1 MKRVGLVFVLCAGL
15 ACAAENRQTSVR
27 PAGSDTDTRPP
38 QASVGPHGSDGTANP
53 AGLPVSARPK
63 IALVLS
69 GGGARGFAHVGVLR
83 ALQDMRIP
91 IDIVVGTSM
100 GSVIGG
106 AYAAGA
112 SLKDLERMAA
122 TTDWDSV
129 VADRPARDQL
139 HFRRRDEDLQLPSR
153 IEFGVSLKGVQG
165 PPAAA
170 SNAALEMVLQ
180 RVLPPGTRDLPVS
193 QLPLPFRSVA
203 SDLLTGE
210 LVVLDNTPLFQTMRA
225 SLAVPGVFAPVR
237 IKDHLVVDGG
247 LVRNLP
253 VDMAR
258 AMGADIVIAVNVGTT
273 LAPEKELGSA
283 LGVANQMLQILTEQN
298 VQRSL
303 SELRKDDVLIAPKL
317 DGISFLDFSTW
328 DKAIAAGEAAA
339 RELAPRLAALA
350 VPERD
355 YISMESLRLATPHD
369 ADRPVKLAKVQIQ
382 GTRDVNPD
390 VLIKQ
395 SGLEPGKPTTREEVR
410 QAAVALYGRGDMARV
425 ETDIDDVED
434 ERTVTIRATEAEWA
448 RSRMRVGL
456 ELASDFRDSNDF
468 AIKVMHVRSALNA
481 WGGELRTEG
490 RLGNERGIGV
500 QWWQPLGAGSQWF
513 VMPSAQIGKIAG
525 DIFNKGQRMA
535 RVSYSAR
542 AATLALGRQFG
553 NWGEFSIG
561 VARQAYSVRPLIPEV
576 PADTPVQRVYD
587 STTFARFRVDTLDS
601 LAFPTRGTLFTIG
614 RERTPGSGKGVG
626 TAASNWG
633 ATALQAFQVGNWA
646 GHVSLEWAKAQAGAS
661 PVTLGGF
668 LRLSGTP
675 TNSIQD
681 PTLMLG
687 RVVLARRIA
696 SLPSAFGGAMR
707 AGFSLEAGGGFD
719 RASDAT
725 GRALKQAG
733 SAFLSVET
741 RFGPL
746 FLAAGATREGE
757 QTLYLFLGPVW

>member
-1 MKRVGLVFVLCAGL
+1 MRGLALAFCFCAGF
-15 ACAAENRQTSVR
+15 ACAAETGKPVPDPQGQAPSVR
-27 PAGSDTDTRPP
+27 PK
-38 QASVGPHGSDGTANP
+38 V
-53 AGLPVSARPK
+53 
-63 IALVLS
+63 ALVLS

-83 ALQDMRIP
+83 ALQEMRIP
-91 IDIVVGTSM
+91 VDIVVGTSM

-106 AYAAGA
+106 AWAAGA
-112 SLKDLERMAA
+112 SLKDLEKMAA

-129 VADRPARDQL
+129 VADRPARDEL
-139 HFRRRDEDLQLPSR
+139 HFRRRDEDVVLPSR
-153 IEFGVSLKGVQG
+153 IEFGITLKGVQG
-165 PPAAA
+165 PPGAAG
-170 SNAALEMVLQ
+170 NAALEMALQ
-180 RVLPPGTRDLPVS
+180 RLLPPGTRDLPVS

-225 SLAVPGVFAPVR
+225 SLAVPGVFSPVR

-303 SELRKDDVLIAPKL
+303 SELRKDDILIAPKL
-317 DGISFLDFSTW
+317 DGVSFLDFSTW
-328 DKAIAAGEAAA
+328 DKAMQAGEAAA

-350 VPERD
+350 LPERE
-355 YISMESLRLATPHD
+355 YIGMESLRLATP
-369 ADRPVKLAKVQIQ
+369 ADTDRAVKLAKVQVQ
-382 GTRDVNPD
+382 GTRDVNPE
-390 VLIKQ
+390 VLISQ
-395 SGLEPGKPTTREEVR
+395 SGLEPGQPTTREQVR

-425 ETDIDDVED
+425 ETDIDDLEG

-468 AIKVMHVRSALNA
+468 AIKVMHVRSALNS
-481 WGGELRTEG
+481 WGGEIRTEG
-490 RLGNERGIGV
+490 RLGNERGLGV
-500 QWWQPLGAGSQWF
+500 QWWQPLGAGGKWF
-513 VMPSAQIGKIAG
+513 FMPSAQIGKIAG
-525 DIFNKGQRMA
+525 DIFVRQQRLA

-542 AATLALGRQFG
+542 SASLALGRQFG
-553 NWGEFSIG
+553 NWGEFSFG
-561 VARQAYSVRPLIPEV
+561 VARQAYSVRPLIPQD
-576 PADTPVQRVYD
+576 PTADVVRKYD

-601 LAFPTRGTLFTIG
+601 LAFPTRGTLLTIG
-614 RERTPGSGKGVG
+614 RQRTPGSGQGVG
-626 TAASNWG
+626 TAASNWS
-633 ATALQAFQVGNWA
+633 ATVLQAFRVDNWA

-661 PVTLGGF
+661 PVSLGGF

-681 PTLMLG
+681 PTMMLG

-696 SLPSAFGGAMR
+696 SLPSAFGGTMR
-707 AGFSLEAGGGFD
+707 AGFSLETGGGFD
-719 RASDAT
+719 RASDAS

-746 FLAAGATREGE
+746 FLGAGATREGE

>member
-1 MKRVGLVFVLCAGL
+1 MKRRALAFALGVALSAAATAQAPRPEAAQQAG
-15 ACAAENRQTSVR
+15 APAA
-27 PAGSDTDTRPP
+27 
-38 QASVGPHGSDGTANP
+38 
-53 AGLPVSARPK
+53 ARPR

-83 ALQDMRIP
+83 ALQEMRVP
-91 IDIVVGTSM
+91 VDIVVGTSM

-112 SLKDLERMAA
+112 SLRDLEHMAA

-129 VADRPARDQL
+129 VADRPARDEL
-139 HFRRRDEDLQLPSR
+139 HFRRRDEDILLPSR
-153 IEFGVSLKGVQG
+153 IEFGLGSKGVQG

-170 SNAALEMVLQ
+170 GNAALEMVLE
-180 RVLPPGTRDLPVS
+180 RLLPAGTRNLPVS

-203 SDLLTGE
+203 SDLLTGQ

-258 AMGADIVIAVNVGTT
+258 AMGADIVIAVNVGTP
-273 LAPEKELGSA
+273 LAPEKDLGSA

-298 VQRSL
+298 VQRSIN
-303 SELRKDDVLIAPKL
+303 ELRKDDVLIAPQL
-317 DGISFLDFSTW
+317 DGITFLDFSTHA
-328 DKAIAAGEAAA
+328 KAMAAGEAAA
-339 RELAPRLAALA
+339 RALAPRLAALA
-350 VPERD
+350 VPEQE
-355 YISMESLRLATPHD
+355 YASMESLRLAAPAD
-369 ADRPVKLAKVQIQ
+369 ADKPVRIAKVQIQ
-382 GTRDVNPD
+382 GSQAINPE
-390 VLIKQ
+390 VLVKQ
-395 SGLEPGKPTTREEVR
+395 SGLEPGKPATREQVR
-410 QAAVALYGRGDMARV
+410 QAAVALYGRGDLARV
-425 ETDIDDVED
+425 ETDIDDVEG
-434 ERTVTIRATEAEWA
+434 ERTVTVRTTEAGWA

-468 AIKVMHVRSALNA
+468 AIKVMHVRSSLNA
-481 WGGELRTEG
+481 WGAELRTEG

-500 QWWQPLGAGSQWF
+500 QWWQPLGAGSQWY
-513 VMPSAQIGKIAG
+513 VMPAAQIGKVAG
-525 DIFNKGQRMA
+525 DIFQRGQRLA
-535 RVSYSAR
+535 RISYSAR
-542 AATLALGRQFG
+542 SASLALGRQFG
-553 NWGEFSIG
+553 NWGEFSFG
-561 VARQAYSVRPLIPEV
+561 VARQAYSVRPLIPQEMDLQ
-576 PADTPVQRVYD
+576 PRQRVYD
-587 STTFARFRVDTLDS
+587 TSNFVRFRVDTLDS
-601 LAFPTRGTLFTIG
+601 LAFPTRGTLLTFG
-614 RERTPGSGKGVG
+614 RERTPGSGKGPG

-633 ATALQAFQVGNWA
+633 ATMLQAFRLQDWA
-646 GHVSLEWAKAQAGAS
+646 GHVSLEWAKAQAGTS
-661 PVTLGGF
+661 PVSLGGF

-675 TNSIQD
+675 TSSIQE
-681 PTLMLG
+681 PTMMLG
-687 RVVLARRIA
+687 RVVVARRIA
-696 SLPSAFGGAMR
+696 SLPSAFGGTMR

-757 QTLYLFLGPVW
+757 QTLYLFLGPIW

>member
-1 MKRVGLVFVLCAGL
+1 MRLVVLILAFCAGL
-15 ACAAENRQTSVR
+15 ACAGENRQDGVR
-27 PAGSDTDTRPP
+27 PKGQTPATQPP
-38 QASVGPHGSDGTANP
+38 QAGGQTLGSDP
-53 AGLPVSARPK
+53 GLPVSARPRV
-63 IALVLS
+63 ALVLS

-83 ALQDMRIP
+83 ALQEMRIP

-106 AYAAGA
+106 AWAAGA
-112 SLKDLERMAA
+112 SLKDLEKMAA

-129 VADRPARDQL
+129 VADRPARDEL
-139 HFRRRDEDLQLPSR
+139 HFRRRDEDIQLPSR

-170 SNAALEMVLQ
+170 GNAALEMALQ
-180 RVLPPGTRDLPVS
+180 RLLPPGTRDLPVS

-258 AMGADIVIAVNVGTT
+258 AMGADVVIAVNVGTT
-273 LAPEKELGSA
+273 LAPEKDLGSA

-328 DKAIAAGEAAA
+328 DKAMAAGEAAA

-350 VPERD
+350 LPERD
-355 YISMESLRLATPHD
+355 YISMESLRLATPLD

-382 GTRDVNPD
+382 GTRDVNPE
-390 VLIKQ
+390 VLVRQ
-395 SGLEPGKPTTREEVR
+395 SGLEPGQPTTREQVR

-425 ETDIDDVED
+425 ETDIDDVD
-434 ERTVTIRATEAEWA
+434 GERTVTIRATEAEWA

-456 ELASDFRDSNDF
+456 ELTSDFRDSNDF

-500 QWWQPLGAGSQWF
+500 QWWQPLGAGAQWF

-525 DIFNKGQRMA
+525 DIFQDTRRLA

-542 AATLALGRQFG
+542 AASFAVGRQFG

-561 VARQAYSVRPLIPEV
+561 VARQAYSVRPLIPEM
-576 PADTPVQRVYD
+576 PGALIQRAYDTTR
-587 STTFARFRVDTLDS
+587 FARFRVDTLDS
-601 LAFPTRGTLFTIG
+601 LAFPTRGTLLTIG
-614 RERTPGSGKGVG
+614 RERTPGSGQGVG

-633 ATALQAFQVGNWA
+633 ATVLQAFRVDNWA
-646 GHVSLEWAKAQAGAS
+646 GHLSLEWAKAQAGAS
-661 PVTLGGF
+661 PVALGGF

-675 TNSIQD
+675 TNSIQE
-681 PTLMLG
+681 PTMMLG

-696 SLPSAFGGAMR
+696 SLPSAFGGTMR

-719 RASDAT
+719 RASDAK
-725 GRALKQAG
+725 GRALQQAG

-746 FLAAGATREGE
+746 FLGAGATREGE

>member
-1 MKRVGLVFVLCAGL
+1 MRL
-15 ACAAENRQTSVR
+15 
-27 PAGSDTDTRPP
+27 P
-38 QASVGPHGSDGTANP
+38 QAGFPLA
-53 AGLPVSARPK
+53 ARPK

-83 ALQDMRIP
+83 ALQEMRIP
-91 IDIVVGTSM
+91 IDLVVGTSM

-106 AYAAGA
+106 AWAAGA
-112 SLKDLERMAA
+112 SLKDLEKMAA
-122 TTDWDSV
+122 STDWDSV
-129 VADRPARDQL
+129 VADRPARDEL
-139 HFRRRDEDLQLPSR
+139 HFRRRDEDILLPSR
-153 IEFGVSLKGVQG
+153 IEFGITLKGVQG
-165 PPAAA
+165 PPGAAG
-170 SNAALEMVLQ
+170 NAALEMALQ
-180 RVLPPGTRDLPVS
+180 RLLPPGTRDLPVS
-193 QLPLPFRSVA
+193 QLSLPFRSVA

-273 LAPEKELGSA
+273 LSPEKELGSA

-303 SELRKDDVLIAPKL
+303 SELRKDDILIAPKL

-328 DKAIAAGEAAA
+328 DKAMQAGEAAA
-339 RELAPRLAALA
+339 RALQPRLAALA
-350 VPERD
+350 LPERD
-355 YISMESLRLATPHD
+355 YIGMESLRLATP
-369 ADRPVKLAKVQIQ
+369 ADTDRAVKLARVQVQ
-382 GTRDVNPD
+382 GTRDVNPE
-390 VLIKQ
+390 VLVSQ
-395 SGLEPGKPTTREEVR
+395 SGLEAGQPTTREQVR

-425 ETDIDDVED
+425 ETDIDDLD
-434 ERTVTIRATEAEWA
+434 GERTVTIRATEAEWA

-456 ELASDFRDSNDF
+456 ELTSDFRDSNDF
-468 AIKVMHVRSALNA
+468 AIKVMHVRSALNS
-481 WGGELRTEG
+481 WGGEIRTEG
-490 RLGNERGIGV
+490 RLGNERGLGV
-500 QWWQPLGAGSQWF
+500 QWWQPLGAGGKWF
-513 VMPSAQIGKIAG
+513 FMPSAQIGKIAG
-525 DIFNKGQRMA
+525 DIFVRQQRMA

-542 AATLALGRQFG
+542 GASLALGRQFG
-553 NWGEFSIG
+553 NWGEFSFG
-561 VARQAYSVRPLIPEV
+561 VARQAYSVRPVIPQDPTAEV
-576 PADTPVQRVYD
+576 VRKYD

-601 LAFPTRGTLFTIG
+601 LAFPTRGTLLTIG
-614 RERTPGSGKGVG
+614 RQRTPGSGQGVG
-626 TAASNWG
+626 TAASNWS
-633 ATALQAFQVGNWA
+633 ATVLQAFRVDNWA

-661 PVTLGGF
+661 PVSLGGF

-681 PTLMLG
+681 PTMMLG

-696 SLPSAFGGAMR
+696 SLPSAFGGTMR
-707 AGFSLEAGGGFD
+707 AGFSLETGGGFD

-746 FLAAGATREGE
+746 FLGAGATRDGE

>member
-1 MKRVGLVFVLCAGL
+1 MKRVILALLFCAGL
-15 ACAAENRQTSVR
+15 ACAAENRQTEVR
-27 PAGSDTDTRPP
+27 PAGSDPAMQAPQTSVRP
-38 QASVGPHGSDGTANP
+38 SGSDT
-53 AGLPVSARPK
+53 GLPVSKRPRV
-63 IALVLS
+63 ALVLS

-83 ALQDMRIP
+83 ALQEMRIP
-91 IDIVVGTSM
+91 VDIVVGTSM

-106 AYAAGA
+106 AWAAGA
-112 SLKDLERMAA
+112 SVKDLERMAA

-129 VADRPARDQL
+129 VADRPARDEL
-139 HFRRRDEDLQLPSR
+139 HFRRRDEDIQIPSR
-153 IEFGVSLKGVQG
+153 IEFGITRNGVLG
-165 PPAAA
+165 PPGAA

-180 RVLPPGTRDLPVS
+180 RLLPRGTRDLPVS

-210 LVVLDNTPLFQTMRA
+210 LVVLDNTPLFQTIRA

-303 SELRKDDVLIAPKL
+303 SELRKDDILIAPKL
-317 DGISFLDFSTW
+317 DGITFLDFSTW
-328 DKAIAAGEAAA
+328 EKAMAAGEAAA

-350 VPERD
+350 LPERE
-355 YISMESLRLATPHD
+355 YISMESLRLATPVD
-369 ADRPVKLAKVQIQ
+369 SDRPVKLAKVQIQ
-382 GTRDVNPD
+382 GTREVNPE
-390 VLIKQ
+390 VLEKQ
-395 SGLEPGKPTTREEVR
+395 SGLEVGQPTTREQVR

-425 ETDIDDVED
+425 ETDIDDVD
-434 ERTVTIRATEAEWA
+434 GERTVTIRTTEAEWA

-456 ELASDFRDSNDF
+456 ELASDFRDSNNF
-468 AIKVMHVRSALNA
+468 AIKVMHVLSALNS

-490 RLGNERGIGV
+490 RLGNERGLGV

-513 VMPSAQIGKIAG
+513 VMPSAQVGRIAG
-525 DIFNKGQRMA
+525 DIFQKEQRMA
-535 RVSYSAR
+535 RVAYSTR
-542 AATLALGRQFG
+542 AASFALGRQFG
-553 NWGEFSIG
+553 NWGELSVG
-561 VARQAYSVRPLIPEV
+561 VTRQANSVRRLIPQD
-576 PADTPVQRVYD
+576 PTLPVDRVYD
-587 STTFARFRVDTLDS
+587 SKTFARFRVDTLDS
-601 LAFPTRGTLFTIG
+601 LAFPTRGTLITIG
-614 RERTPGSGKGVG
+614 REQTPGSGKGVG
-626 TAASNWG
+626 TGGVNWG
-633 ATALQAFQVGNWA
+633 ATALQAFEWSDWA
-646 GHVSLEWAKAQAGAS
+646 GLVSLEWAKAQAGAS

-675 TNSIQD
+675 TDSIQE
-681 PTLMLG
+681 PTILLG
-687 RVVLARRIA
+687 RAVLARRIA
-696 SLPSAFGGAMR
+696 ALPSAFGGTMR
-707 AGFSLEAGGGFD
+707 AGFSLETGGGFD
-719 RASDAT
+719 RGTTAS

-746 FLAAGATREGE
+746 FLGAGATRDGE
-757 QTLYLFLGPVW
+757 QTLYLFLGPIW

>member
-1 MKRVGLVFVLCAGL
+1 MKWLVLVLGFCVGLS
-15 ACAAENRQTSVR
+15 CAAETGK
-27 PAGSDTDTRPP
+27 PGSDPKGQTRDTRPL
-38 QASVGPHGSDGTANP
+38 QATGQTLGSDP
-53 AGLPVSARPK
+53 GLPVSAKPRV
-63 IALVLS
+63 ALVLS

-83 ALQDMRIP
+83 ALQEMRIP

-106 AYAAGA
+106 AWAAGA
-112 SLKDLERMAA
+112 SLKDLEKMAA
-122 TTDWDSV
+122 ITDWDSV
-129 VADRPARDQL
+129 VADRPARDEL
-139 HFRRRDEDLQLPSR
+139 HFRRRDEDIQLPSR
-153 IEFGVSLKGVQG
+153 IEFGISLKGVQG
-165 PPAAA
+165 PPGAAG
-170 SNAALEMVLQ
+170 NAALEMALQ
-180 RVLPPGTRDLPVS
+180 RLLPPGTRDLPVS

-273 LAPEKELGSA
+273 LSPEKELGSA

-303 SELRKDDVLIAPKL
+303 SELRKDDILIAPKL

-328 DKAIAAGEAAA
+328 DKAMKAGEAAA
-339 RELAPRLAALA
+339 RALAPRLAALA
-350 VPERD
+350 VPEGD
-355 YISMESLRLATPHD
+355 YASTESLRLATPAT
-369 ADRPVKLAKVQIQ
+369 ADKPVKLARVQVQ
-382 GTRDVNPD
+382 GTRDVNPE
-390 VLIKQ
+390 VLLNQ
-395 SGLEPGKPTTREEVR
+395 SGLEPGQPTTREQVR

-425 ETDIDDVED
+425 ETDIDDVEG
-434 ERTVTIRATEAEWA
+434 ERTVTIRATEADWA

-468 AIKVMHVRSALNA
+468 AIKVMHVKSALNS
-481 WGGELRTEG
+481 WGGEIRTEA
-490 RLGNERGIGV
+490 RLGNERGVGV
-500 QWWQPLGAGSQWF
+500 QWWQPLGAGGKWF

-525 DIFNKGQRMA
+525 DIFQKGQRLA

-542 AATLALGRQFG
+542 AASFAVGRQFG
-553 NWGEFSIG
+553 NWGEFSVG
-561 VARQAYSVRPLIPEV
+561 VARQAYSVRPLIPE
-576 PADTPVQRVYD
+576 PQPLGIGRLYDTTV
-587 STTFARFRVDTLDS
+587 FARFRVDTLDS
-601 LAFPTRGTLFTIG
+601 LAFPTRGMLVNVG
-614 RERTPGSGKGVG
+614 REQTPGSGKGVG
-626 TAASNWG
+626 TAAFNWG
-633 ATALQAFQVGNWA
+633 ASVLQAFRVDNWA
-646 GHVSLEWAKAQAGAS
+646 GHVSLEWARSQAGAS
-661 PVTLGGF
+661 PVSLGGF
-668 LRLSGTP
+668 LRLSGTA
-675 TNSIQD
+675 TNSIQE
-681 PTLMLG
+681 PTMMLG
-687 RVVLARRIA
+687 RMVLARKIA
-696 SLPSAFGGAMR
+696 ALPSAFGGTLR

-719 RASDAT
+719 RTSEAT

-746 FLAAGATREGE
+746 FLGAGATRDGE

>member
-1 MKRVGLVFVLCAGL
+1 MKYLALALAMCVGLAS
-15 ACAAENRQTSVR
+15 AAENPQ
-27 PAGSDTDTRPP
+27 PDTQPR
-38 QASVGPHGSDGTANP
+38 
-53 AGLPVSARPK
+53 VSARPRV
-63 IALVLS
+63 ALVLS

-83 ALQDMRIP
+83 ALQQMRIP
-91 IDIVVGTSM
+91 VDIVVGTSM

-112 SLKDLERMAA
+112 SLKDLEQMAA

-129 VADRPARDQL
+129 VADRPARDEL
-139 HFRRRDEDLQLPSR
+139 HFRRRDEDVQLPSR
-153 IEFGVSLKGVQG
+153 IEFGITLKGVQG
-165 PPAAA
+165 PPGAAG
-170 SNAALEMVLQ
+170 NAALEMALQ
-180 RVLPPGTRDLPVS
+180 RLLPPGTRDLPVS

-303 SELRKDDVLIAPKL
+303 SELRKDDILIAPRL
-317 DGISFLDFSTW
+317 DGITFLDFSTW
-328 DKAIAAGEAAA
+328 DKAMAAGEAAA
-339 RELAPRLAALA
+339 RELEPRLAALA
-350 VPERD
+350 LSERD
-355 YISMESLRLATPHD
+355 YISMESLRLATPAD
-369 ADRPVKLAKVQIQ
+369 TDRPVRLARVQIQ
-382 GTRDVNPD
+382 GTKDVNPE
-390 VLIKQ
+390 VLARQ
-395 SGLEPGKPTTREEVR
+395 SGLETGQPTTREQVR

-425 ETDIDDVED
+425 ETDIDDVD
-434 ERTVTIRATEAEWA
+434 GERTVTIRATEAEWA

-456 ELASDFRDSNDF
+456 ELASDFKDSNDF
-468 AIKVMHVRSALNA
+468 AIKVMHVRSALNS

-500 QWWQPLGAGSQWF
+500 QWWQPLGPGAKWF

-525 DIFNKGQRMA
+525 DIFLKQRRIA

-542 AATLALGRQFG
+542 ATSFALGRQFG
-553 NWGEFSIG
+553 NWGELSVG
-561 VARQAYSVRPLIPEV
+561 VARQAYSIRPLIPQEMDIE
-576 PADTPVQRVYD
+576 PRQRVYD
-587 STTFARFRVDTLDS
+587 TTSFLRFRVDTLDS
-601 LAFPTRGTLFTIG
+601 LGFPTRGMLLTMG
-614 RERTPGSGKGVG
+614 RERTPGSGRSVG
-626 TAASNWG
+626 TGASNWG
-633 ATALQAFQVGNWA
+633 ATLLQAFRIDNWA
-646 GHVSLEWAKAQAGAS
+646 GHVSAEWAKAQAGTS
-661 PVTLGGF
+661 PVALGGF
-668 LRLSGTP
+668 LRLSGTAA
-675 TNSIQD
+675 NSIQE
-681 PTLMLG
+681 PTMVLG
-687 RVVLARRIA
+687 RLVLARRIA
-696 SLPSAFGGAMR
+696 SLPSAFGGTMR

-719 RASDAT
+719 RASEAS

-746 FLAAGATREGE
+746 FLGAGATRGGD
-757 QTLYLFLGPVW
+757 QTLYLFLGPIW

>member
-1 MKRVGLVFVLCAGL
+1 MRWLGLVLAFCAGL
-15 ACAAENRQTSVR
+15 ACATDKNQETGVR
-27 PAGSDTDTRPP
+27 PTGSYPGFP
-38 QASVGPHGSDGTANP
+38 VS
-53 AGLPVSARPK
+53 PVSARPK
-63 IALVLS
+63 VALVLS
-69 GGGARGFAHVGVLR
+69 GGGARGMAHIGVLR
-83 ALQDMRIP
+83 TLQELHIP
-91 IDIVVGTSM
+91 VDIVVGTSM

-112 SLKDLERMAA
+112 SVKDLETMAA

-139 HFRRRDEDLQLPSR
+139 HFRRRDEDILIPSR
-153 IEFGVSLKGVQG
+153 IEFGITLKGVQG
-165 PPAAA
+165 PPGAAG
-170 SNAALEMVLQ
+170 NAALEMALQ
-180 RVLPPGTRDLPVS
+180 RLLPRGTRDMPVS

-210 LVVLDNTPLFQTMRA
+210 LVVLDNTPLFQTIRA

-258 AMGADIVIAVNVGTT
+258 SMGADIVIAVNVGTP
-273 LAPEKELGSA
+273 LAPEKELHSA

-303 SELRKDDVLIAPKL
+303 SELRKDDILIAPKL
-317 DGISFLDFSTW
+317 DGVSFLDFSTHE
-328 DKAIAAGEAAA
+328 KAIAAGEAAA

-350 VPERD
+350 LPERE
-355 YISMESLRLATPHD
+355 YIALESLRLATPVD
-369 ADRPVKLAKVQIQ
+369 SDRPVKLAKVQIQ
-382 GTRDVNPD
+382 GTRDVNPE
-390 VLIKQ
+390 VLVNQ
-395 SGLEPGKPTTREEVR
+395 SGLQPGQPTTREQVR

-425 ETDIDDVED
+425 ETDIDDVD
-434 ERTVTIRATEAEWA
+434 GERTVTIRATEAEWA

-456 ELASDFRDSNDF
+456 ELASDFRDSNNF
-468 AIKVMHVRSALNA
+468 AIKVMHVRSALND

-500 QWWQPLGAGSQWF
+500 QWWQPLGPGSQWF
-513 VMPSAQIGKIAG
+513 VMPAAQIGKIAG
-525 DIFNKGQRMA
+525 DIFEKERRMS

-542 AATLALGRQFG
+542 AASLALGRQFG
-553 NWGEFSIG
+553 NWGELSLG
-561 VARQAYSVRPLIPEV
+561 VARQAYSVRPLIPQE
-576 PADTPVQRVYD
+576 PDAPVNRIYN
-587 STTFARFRVDTLDS
+587 TRMFARFRVDTLDS
-601 LAFPTRGTLFTIG
+601 LAFPTRGTLVTIG
-614 RERTPGSGKGVG
+614 REQTPGSGKSVG
-626 TAASNWG
+626 TAGNWS
-633 ATALQAFQVGNWA
+633 ATALQAFLWNDWA
-646 GHVSLEWAKAQAGAS
+646 GHVSIEWAKAQTGAS

-675 TNSIQD
+675 TDSIQA
-681 PTLMLG
+681 PTVMLG
-687 RVVLARRIA
+687 RMVLARRIA
-696 SLPSAFGGAMR
+696 SLPSAFGGTMR
-707 AGFSLEAGGGFD
+707 AGFSLETGGGFD
-719 RASDAT
+719 RDANAT

-746 FLAAGATREGE
+746 FLGAGATRHGE
-757 QTLYLFLGPVW
+757 ETFYLFLGPVW

>member
-1 MKRVGLVFVLCAGL
+1 MKGLALALVLCAGF
-15 ACAAENRQTSVR
+15 AGAAEPRQTGVG
-27 PAGSDTDTRPP
+27 PEGPTLGSD
-38 QASVGPHGSDGTANP
+38 P
-53 AGLPVSARPK
+53 AVPGSARPK
-63 IALVLS
+63 VALVLS

-83 ALQDMRIP
+83 ALQEMRIP
-91 IDIVVGTSM
+91 IDLVVGTSM

-106 AYAAGA
+106 AWAAGA
-112 SLKDLERMAA
+112 SLKDLEKMAA

-129 VADRPARDQL
+129 VADRPARDEL
-139 HFRRRDEDLQLPSR
+139 HFRRRDEDILLPSR
-153 IEFGVSLKGVQG
+153 IEFGITLKGVQG
-165 PPAAA
+165 PPGAAG
-170 SNAALEMVLQ
+170 NAALEMALQ
-180 RVLPPGTRDLPVS
+180 RLLPPGTRDLPVS

-303 SELRKDDVLIAPKL
+303 SELRKDDILIAPKL
-317 DGISFLDFSTW
+317 DGVSFLDFSTW
-328 DKAIAAGEAAA
+328 DKAMKAGEAAA
-339 RELAPRLAALA
+339 RELQPRLAALA
-350 VPERD
+350 LPERE
-355 YISMESLRLATPHD
+355 YVSRESLRLATP
-369 ADRPVKLAKVQIQ
+369 ADTDRAVKLAKVQVQ
-382 GTRDVNPD
+382 GTRDVNPE
-390 VLIKQ
+390 VLISQ
-395 SGLEPGKPTTREEVR
+395 SGLEPGQPTTREQVR

-425 ETDIDDVED
+425 ETDIDDLD
-434 ERTVTIRATEAEWA
+434 GERTVTIRATEAEWA

-456 ELASDFRDSNDF
+456 ELTSDFRDSNDF
-468 AIKVMHVRSALNA
+468 AIKVMHVRSALNS
-481 WGGELRTEG
+481 WGGEIRTEG
-490 RLGNERGIGV
+490 RLGNERGLGV
-500 QWWQPLGAGSQWF
+500 QWWQPLGAGGKWF
-513 VMPSAQIGKIAG
+513 FMPSAQIGKIAG
-525 DIFNKGQRMA
+525 DIFVKQQRMA

-542 AATLALGRQFG
+542 SASLALGRQFG
-553 NWGEFSIG
+553 NWGELSFG
-561 VARQAYSVRPLIPEV
+561 VSRQAYSVRPVIPQDPTAEV
-576 PADTPVQRVYD
+576 ARKYD

-601 LAFPTRGTLFTIG
+601 LAFPTRGTLLTIG
-614 RERTPGSGKGVG
+614 RQRTPGSGQGVG
-626 TAASNWG
+626 TAASNWS
-633 ATALQAFQVGNWA
+633 ATVLQAFRVDNWA

-661 PVTLGGF
+661 PVALGGF

-696 SLPSAFGGAMR
+696 SLPSAFGGTMR

-746 FLAAGATREGE
+746 FLGAGATREGE

>member
-1 MKRVGLVFVLCAGL
+1 MRWVGLVFVLCVGL
-15 ACAAENRQTSVR
+15 ACGAENRYPGVR
-27 PAGSDTDTRPP
+27 PAGSDTSPQPP
-38 QASVGPHGSDGTANP
+38 QASVRPSGSDT
-53 AGLPVSARPK
+53 GLPVLARPK
-63 IALVLS
+63 VALVLS

-83 ALQDMRIP
+83 VLQEMHIP

-106 AYAAGA
+106 AWAAGA
-112 SLKDLERMAA
+112 SVKDLETMAA

-139 HFRRRDEDLQLPSR
+139 HFRRRDEDIQIPSR
-153 IEFGVSLKGVQG
+153 IEFGITLKGVQG
-165 PPAAA
+165 PPGAAG
-170 SNAALEMVLQ
+170 NAALEMALQ
-180 RVLPPGTRDLPVS
+180 RLLPRGTRDMPVS

-210 LVVLDNTPLFQTMRA
+210 LVVLDNTPLFQTIRA

-237 IKDHLVVDGG
+237 IKDRLVVDGG

-258 AMGADIVIAVNVGTT
+258 SMGADIVIAVNVGTP
-273 LAPEKELGSA
+273 LAPEKELHSA

-303 SELRKDDVLIAPKL
+303 SELHKDDILVAPNL
-317 DGISFLDFSTW
+317 EGVSFLDFSTHE
-328 DKAIAAGEAAA
+328 KAIAAGEAAA

-350 VPERD
+350 IPERE
-355 YISMESLRLATPHD
+355 YIAMESLRLATPVD
-369 ADRPVKLAKVQIQ
+369 SDRPVKLAKVQIQ
-382 GTRDVNPD
+382 GARDVNPE
-390 VLIKQ
+390 VLVNQ
-395 SGLEPGKPTTREEVR
+395 SGLQAGQPTTREQVR

-425 ETDIDDVED
+425 ETDIDDVD
-434 ERTVTIRATEAEWA
+434 GERTVTIRATEAEWA

-456 ELASDFRDSNDF
+456 ELASDFRDSNNF
-468 AIKVMHVRSALNA
+468 SIKMMHVLSALNS

-490 RLGNERGIGV
+490 RIGNERGIGM
-500 QWWQPLGAGSQWF
+500 QWWQPLGPGSQWF
-513 VMPSAQIGKIAG
+513 VMPAAQVGRIAG
-525 DIFNKGQRMA
+525 DIFEKERRIR
-535 RVSYSAR
+535 RVAYNTR
-542 AATLALGRQFG
+542 AVSFALGRQFG
-553 NWGEFSIG
+553 NWGELSVG
-561 VARQAYSVRPLIPEV
+561 VARQAYSARPLIPQDPTAPV
-576 PADTPVQRVYD
+576 TRVHDTKAY
-587 STTFARFRVDTLDS
+587 ARFRVDTLDS
-601 LAFPTRGTLFTIG
+601 LAFPTRGTLISIG
-614 RERTPGSGKGVG
+614 REQTPGSGKTVG
-626 TAASNWG
+626 TAANWS
-633 ATALQAFQVGNWA
+633 ATGLQAFLWNDWA

-675 TNSIQD
+675 TDSIQE
-681 PTLMLG
+681 PTIMLG

-696 SLPSAFGGAMR
+696 SLPSAFGGTMR
-707 AGFSLEAGGGFD
+707 AGFSLETGGGFD
-719 RASDAT
+719 RGATAT

-746 FLAAGATREGE
+746 FLGAGATRHGE
-757 QTLYLFLGPVW
+757 ETLYLFLGPIW